1 MTQIRCS
8 IHRLNTE
15 SLAYL
20 LENGFYIMLFIPNAH
35 SSLQRK
41 FLNAIFGPNVDSIQ
55 KIQPELVI
63 YYIII
68 FSFINRFIF
77 LGFAKIAYSRVSSFE

>member
-8 IHRLNTE
+8 VHRLNTE

-35 SSLQRK
+35 SSSQRK
-41 FLNAIFGPNVDSIQ
+41 FLNAVFGPNVDSIQ

-68 FSFINRFIF
+68 FSFINRFVF
-77 LGFAKIAYSRVSSFE
+77 LGFTKIAYSRVSSFE